1 MLQHILLSK
10 SQACFLP
17 NYALRPSN
25 FSHRL
30 ALRVRIEY
38 NMEYF
43 CKLQQKRQRTGHFT
57 IYLKPAE
64 WEVFVSFAFGLQNV
78 TVAGSN
84 EHAEK

>member
-1 MLQHILLSK
+1 
-10 SQACFLP
+10 
-17 NYALRPSN
+17 
-25 FSHRL
+25 
-30 ALRVRIEY
+30 
-38 NMEYF
+38 MEYF